1 MSGLRDNWRIILL
14 VVLALGSTVTLLVP
28 GATVA
33 TGDNAT
39 AQTNGTNASEG
50 GFTNLQY
57 GIQLDGGSRIRA
69 PIVGITAENV
79 DFNATGSPDISDTNE
94 TREVEEALIS
104 HLDVDEVDVE
114 ARPPTNPSETG
125 TVEVFTR
132 NATHAQLVTA
142 LQQEGY
148 DVTQNDVRDGVTRT
162 TREEMVGVLDQ
173 RISASALTG
182 VNVQSA
188 RSPTGR
194 NYIVIEAPGRDIEDL
209 ESIVDDRGIVRL
221 YAVYP
226 ASNGTYVRKQVATQA
241 DFTSI
246 GDARQTERGGYSV
259 SVSLKDSVADRF
271 TRDMQEVGFTQQT
284 VCTYSPESANGSS
297 VSDPSE
303 QNYGCMVTTLNGEV
317 VFNANVVSG
326 LAEQFQTG
334 RFTDDP
340 TFSMET
346 PEREQARNL
355 ELSLKAGQALPA
367 PLDTSPDA
375 AQTTS
380 LEPAL
385 ADQFKI
391 NSLITGIIAVI
402 AVSIVVYL
410 RYGDPRVAVPMIVTA
425 LSEVLLLLGF
435 VSVIQFPINLS
446 HIAGFIAV
454 IGTGVDDLII
464 IADEILQREGVATGR
479 VFQNRFRKA
488 FWVIGAAAATT
499 IIAMSPLTVLGLGDL
514 TGFAIITI
522 VGVLIGVLITR
533 PAYGDILRRLVLDD
547 EERSE

>member
-1 MSGLRDNWRIILL
+1 MSGLRDNWRIVLL
-14 VVLALGSTVTLLVP
+14 VVLALASVVTLLVP

-39 AQTNGTNASEG
+39 ADGPNASAAG
-50 GFTNLQY
+50 ITNLQY

-79 DFNATGSPDISDTNE
+79 DIRPVNQGDETNE
-94 TREVEEALIS
+94 TREIEQRLVSQLG
-104 HLDVDEVDVE
+104 VDSVDVA
-114 ARPPTNPSETG
+114 ARAPNEPNADG
-125 TVEVFTR
+125 TVEVYSE
-132 NATHAQLVTA
+132 NVTQAELAAA
-142 LQQEGY
+142 LQEQGY
-148 DVTQNDVRDGVTRT
+148 DVSEGDVREGVTRA
-162 TREEMVGVLDQ
+162 TRDEMVEVIDEKLSQ
-173 RISASALTG
+173 SALSG
-182 VNVQSA
+182 GSVQSA
-188 RSPTGR
+188 RSPTGQ
-194 NYIVIEAPGRDIEDL
+194 NYIVIEAPGRDIEEL
-209 ESIVDDRGIVRL
+209 RSIVASRGIVRVDGG
-221 YAVYP
+221 YEAE
-226 ASNGTYVRKQVATQA
+226 NGTFVRQQILTREAI
-241 DFTSI
+241 DSI
-246 GDARQTERGGYSV
+246 GSARPVEGRQGYQV
-259 SVSLKDSVADRF
+259 SVTIRDDSVDEFLAGIEETGLDEPNRADGGISCEYNR
-271 TRDMQEVGFTQQT
+271 EE
-284 VCTYSPESANGSS
+284 PETSTGKCLIAS
-297 VSDPSE
+297 
-303 QNYGCMVTTLNGEV
+303 LNEEV
-317 VFNANVVSG
+317 VTAKGVSPGLVQLFADGSFAN
-326 LAEQFQTG
+326 
-334 RFTDDP
+334 DP
-340 TFSMET
+340 TFVIET
-346 PEREQARNL
+346 NTREEARNI
-355 ELSLKAGQALPA
+355 ELSLKAGQPLPA
-367 PLDTSPDA
+367 PLDFEN

-402 AVSIVVYL
+402 AVSVVVAL

-435 VSVIQFPINLS
+435 VSAIQFPINLS

-533 PAYGDILRRLVLDD
+533 PAYGDILRKLVLD
-547 EERSE
+547 EEQEE

>member
-39 AQTNGTNASEG
+39 AQPDGANASAAG
-50 GFTNLQY
+50 ITNLQY

-69 PIVGITAENV
+69 PIVGTTAENV
-79 DFNATGSPDISDTNE
+79 GIQPVGAGDETNE
-94 TREVEEALIS
+94 TIAIEDELVSQLG
-104 HLDVDEVDVE
+104 VDPVDVN
-114 ARPPTNPSETG
+114 ARAPNEPNADG
-125 TVEVFTR
+125 TVEVYSE
-132 NATHAQLVTA
+132 NVTQAELAAA
-142 LQQEGY
+142 LQEQGY
-148 DVTQNDVRDGVTRT
+148 DVSESDVRDGVTRA
-162 TREEMVGVLDQ
+162 TRDEMVEVIDEKLSQ
-173 RISASALTG
+173 SALSG
-182 VNVQSA
+182 GSVQSA
-188 RSPTGR
+188 QSATGQ
-194 NYIVIEAPGRDIEDL
+194 NFVVIEAPGRDINEL
-209 ESIVDDRGIVRL
+209 RSIVASRGIVRVYGG
-221 YAVYP
+221 YA
-226 ASNGTYVRKQVATQA
+226 ADNGTFVRQQIVSRE
-241 DFTSI
+241 DIDGI
-246 GDARQTERGGYSV
+246 GNARKVDGGQGYQV
-259 SVSLKDSVADRF
+259 SVTIRDDAVDQFLEGVRATGLDEPNTARGAISCEYNAENPNQSSGKCLIASL
-271 TRDMQEVGFTQQT
+271 
-284 VCTYSPESANGSS
+284 N
-297 VSDPSE
+297 
-303 QNYGCMVTTLNGEV
+303 NEV
-317 VFNANVVSG
+317 VTAKGISPGLVGLFADGSFAN
-326 LAEQFQTG
+326 
-334 RFTDDP
+334 DP
-340 TFSMET
+340 TFVIET
-346 PEREQARNL
+346 NTREEARNI
-355 ELSLKAGQALPA
+355 ELSLKAGQPLPA
-367 PLDTSPDA
+367 PLDFQN

-385 ADQFKI
+385 ADQFKT
-391 NSLITGIIAVI
+391 NSLITGIIAVL

-435 VSVIQFPINLS
+435 VSAIQFPLDLS

>member
-14 VVLALGSTVTLLVP
+14 VVLALASTVTLLVP

-39 AQTNGTNASEG
+39 AQTNGTNASEAG
-50 GFTNLQY
+50 ITNLQY

-79 DFNATGSPDISDTNE
+79 DIRPVNQGDETNE
-94 TREVEEALIS
+94 TREIEERLVS
-104 HLDVDEVDVE
+104 QLGVDSVDVA
-114 ARPPTNPSETG
+114 ARAPNEPNADG
-125 TVEVFTR
+125 TVEVYSE
-132 NATHAQLVTA
+132 NVSQAELAAA
-142 LQQEGY
+142 LQEQGY
-148 DVTQNDVRDGVTRT
+148 DVSESDVRSGVTRA
-162 TREEMVGVLDQ
+162 TRDEMVEVIDEKLSQ
-173 RISASALTG
+173 SALSG
-182 VNVQSA
+182 GSVQSA
-188 RSPTGR
+188 RSPTGQ
-194 NYIVIEAPGRDIEDL
+194 NYIVIEAPGRDIEEL
-209 ESIVDDRGIVRL
+209 RSIVANRGIVQ
-221 YAVYP
+221 VYGGYE
-226 ASNGTYVRKQVATQA
+226 ADNGTFTRQQILSREAIDSIGSARPVEGREGYQVSVTIRDDAVDEFLAGIEATGLDEPNQA
-241 DFTSI
+241 DGSI
-246 GDARQTERGGYSV
+246 GCDYNFENPNESSGKCLIA
-259 SVSLKDSVADRF
+259 SLN
-271 TRDMQEVGFTQQT
+271 E
-284 VCTYSPESANGSS
+284 
-297 VSDPSE
+297 
-303 QNYGCMVTTLNGEV
+303 EV
-317 VFNANVVSG
+317 VTAKGVSPGLVQLFADGSFAN
-326 LAEQFQTG
+326 
-334 RFTDDP
+334 DP
-340 TFSMET
+340 TFVIET
-346 PEREQARNL
+346 TTREEARNI
-355 ELSLKAGQALPA
+355 ELSLKAGQPLPA
-367 PLDTSPDA
+367 PLDFQN

-385 ADQFKI
+385 ADQFKT
-391 NSLITGIIAVI
+391 NSLLTGIIAVI

-446 HIAGFIAV
+446 HIAGFVAV

-522 VGVLIGVLITR
+522 IGVLIGVLITR
-533 PAYGDILRRLVLDD
+533 PAYGDILRKLVLDED
-547 EERSE
+547 TEE

>member
-39 AQTNGTNASEG
+39 AQTDGANASAAG
-50 GFTNLQY
+50 ITNLQY

-79 DFNATGSPDISDTNE
+79 GIQPVGQGDSTNE
-94 TREVEEALIS
+94 TRAIEDELVSQLG
-104 HLDVDEVDVE
+104 VDPVDVN
-114 ARPPTNPSETG
+114 ARAPNEPNADG
-125 TVEVFTR
+125 TVEVYTE
-132 NATHAQLVTA
+132 NVTQAELAAA
-142 LQQEGY
+142 LQEQGY
-148 DVTQNDVRDGVTRT
+148 DVSESDVRDGVTRA
-162 TREEMVGVLDQ
+162 TRDEMVEVIDEKLSQ
-173 RISASALTG
+173 SALSG
-182 VNVQSA
+182 GSVQSA
-188 RSPTGR
+188 QSATGQ
-194 NYIVIEAPGRDIEDL
+194 NFVVIEAPGRDIDEL
-209 ESIVDDRGIVRL
+209 RSIVASRGIVRVYGG
-221 YAVYP
+221 YA
-226 ASNGTYVRKQVATQA
+226 ADNGTFVRQQIVSRE
-241 DFTSI
+241 DIDGI
-246 GDARQTERGGYSV
+246 GNARKVDGRQGYQV
-259 SVSLKDSVADRF
+259 SVTIREDAVDQFLDGVRATGLDEPNTARGAISCEYNAENPNQSSGKCLIASL
-271 TRDMQEVGFTQQT
+271 
-284 VCTYSPESANGSS
+284 N
-297 VSDPSE
+297 
-303 QNYGCMVTTLNGEV
+303 NEV
-317 VFNANVVSG
+317 VTAKGVSPGLVQLFADGSFAN
-326 LAEQFQTG
+326 
-334 RFTDDP
+334 DP
-340 TFSMET
+340 TFVIET
-346 PEREQARNL
+346 NTREEARNI
-355 ELSLKAGQALPA
+355 ELSLKAGQPLPA
-367 PLDTSPDA
+367 PLDFQN

-385 ADQFKI
+385 ADQFKT
-391 NSLITGIIAVI
+391 NSLITGIIAVL
-402 AVSIVVYL
+402 AVSIAVYL

-435 VSVIQFPINLS
+435 VSAIQFPLDLS

-533 PAYGDILRRLVLDD
+533 PAYGDILRRLVLDE